1 MKKDNIKRNGIWLM
15 LLFCVLLLGGCS
27 AGETAKQAEN
37 TTAEKSNTES
47 MASGNAEEHTLAE
60 GTSGSDGNTAVQSE
74 GITEQE
80 AFGVALSHAGVK
92 EDDVTSKRIEK
103 DYEAGKEVYD
113 VEFYAGNKEY
123 DYEIGVTDGSVVK
136 ADFEIDDNPS
146 NDIADNKKQNS
157 SKDNTT
163 KGTKKENSNNGSGDK
178 EITKE
183 EAKKIALAKV
193 PGAKNIEIKKD
204 REDGRVVYE
213 GEIHHKNIE
222 YDFEIDAATG
232 NVLSWEEDR
241 ED

>member
-1 MKKDNIKRNGIWLM
+1 MKIGKIKSSCIG
-15 LLFCVLLLGGCS
+15 LLLLLCVLFLGGCS
-27 AGETAKQAEN
+27 SGETAKQAKD
-37 TTAEKSNTES
+37 TTAKDSVTED
-47 MASGNAEEHTLAE
+47 MTSGNAQSGNAKENTLAE
-60 GTSGSDGNTAVQSE
+60 GTSVSDGNTAVQSE

-80 AFGVALSHAGVK
+80 ALGVALSHAGVK
-92 EDDVTSKRIEK
+92 EDDVTSKRIER

-123 DYEIGVTDGSVVK
+123 DYEIGVADGSVVK
-136 ADFEIDDNPS
+136 ADSEIEDNQS
-146 NDIADNKKQNS
+146 NDKNATGGTQTSNSGKQ
-157 SKDNTT
+157 
-163 KGTKKENSNNGSGDK
+163 
-178 EITKE
+178 ITKE

-193 PGAKNIEIKKD
+193 PGAKNIQIKKD